1 MVLSNQERQTDTE
14 RKRKMGE
21 IKQTNFRVDQESADT
36 FRKFCEE
43 NGMNQAQGFDHMIQ
57 VMELNRAKAAIPGSA
72 KDIETFEMYMKKV
85 MESYLKSVEDYNTAH
100 ESAKEEY
107 ASALESKD
115 KTIAALQEKVDKLT
129 EGKKLAKQVASSMGE
144 ERDQAV
150 KEATAAKEQAA
161 TASKLADEKDKTIAT
176 LADKLGIA
184 EEKAAGYDE
193 LKKSEEMARNKIIE
207 LQKDME
213 HQKTESD
220 RELKASQE
228 EASRTL
234 KAAQDA
240 TDRELAELKK
250 DHETEIRELKTDME
264 RKISDAQKD
273 AALSCANEVA
283 KKEREMNAMLR
294 EADKENAR
302 LQVQLESLQDK
313 IVELTAALD
322 KAQGK

>member
-1 MVLSNQERQTDTE
+1 
-14 RKRKMGE
+14 MGE
-21 IKQTNFRVDQESADT
+21 IKQTNFRIDQEAADA

-43 NGMNQAQGFDHMIQ
+43 NGMNQAQGFDHMMQ
-57 VMELNRAKAAIPGSA
+57 VMELNRAKAMVPNSA
-72 KDIETFEMYMKKV
+72 KDIESFEMYMKKI
-85 MESYLKSVEDYNTAH
+85 MEAYLKSVEDYNTAR
-100 ESAKEEY
+100 ESAMEEFS
-107 ASALESKD
+107 SALTSKD
-115 KTIAALQEKVDKLT
+115 KIIASLQERNAQLQEDKKVAEQT
-129 EGKKLAKQVASSMGE
+129 ATSASQAAN
-144 ERDQAV
+144 QAV
-150 KEATAAKEQAA
+150 KEASVAKTQAE
-161 TASKLADEKDKTIAT
+161 TASKLADEKDKTIAN
-176 LADKLGIA
+176 LADKLSVA

-193 LKKSEEMARNKIIE
+193 LKQSEETARGKIIE

-213 HQKTESD
+213 RLEAESD
-220 RELKASQE
+220 RKLKVSQE
-228 EASRTL
+228 AADRTL
-234 KAAQDA
+234 KATQEASN
-240 TDRELAELKK
+240 RELAELKK